1 MLYHGFYVKFVPM
14 ANIPREDNDGKIVF
28 CYGYEIYIFSDSEMK
43 TPVEVFYAAE
53 GFEITSAT
61 LENAE
66 QFAKDVIDIEQKK
79 YFADRSLTECR
90 K

>member
-1 MLYHGFYVKFVPM
+1 M
-14 ANIPREDNDGKIVF
+14 
-28 CYGYEIYIFSDSEMK
+28 EMK
-43 TPVEVFYAAE
+43 NPVEIFYAAE
-53 GFEITSAT
+53 GFEIPSAT

-90 K
+90 N

>member
-14 ANIPREDNDGKIVF
+14 EEISREDNDGKIVF

-43 TPVEVFYAAE
+43 TPAEVFYAAE